1 MFGRG
6 GANRNCHDPSR
17 HSQRCASNR
26 AAIGGLG
33 WVLFAYQLL
42 LVWISGFF
50 FSGFALV
57 LAVVI
62 AIGLGWANWL
72 ATTRGR
78 AEQRQSEALA

>member
-1 MFGRG
+1 M
-6 GANRNCHDPSR
+6 
-17 HSQRCASNR
+17 
-26 AAIGGLG
+26 
-33 WVLFAYQLL
+33 FAYQLL